1 MIVMKLTSFLLLLTA
16 LAAVAA
22 TEEQLNQRFTVESGG
37 QLVVDVNFG
46 SIDVVTHASA
56 EVVVDV
62 WRKITRK
69 NKADEEEFLK
79 DHPVT
84 FSQDGNTVTVR
95 CRRKGVGGWSWGG
108 RSRMQ
113 GKYTITVPA
122 QFDAQLKTSAGSIA
136 VSDLAGE
143 VKANTSGG
151 GLRFAHLR
159 GPLDGDTSGGGIHV
173 TDCEGKLK
181 IHTSGGGIDVRG
193 GSGSLDGHTSGG
205 SVVVKG
211 FEGDARVGTS
221 GGGLT
226 IENVVGPV
234 EGSTSGGSV
243 SAVLPSPLPGNV
255 KLSTSGGGVT
265 VVVPAE
271 AAFDL
276 DASTSAGRVSS
287 DLPVTVVG
295 KVARDRLEGT
305 VNGGGKSVVLR
316 SSAGSIHLKKR

>member
-1 MIVMKLTSFLLLLTA
+1 MKLTSTLFLISS

-22 TEEQLNQRFTVESGG
+22 TEEQLNKRFTVEPGG
-37 QLVVDVNFG
+37 QLVVDVDFG
-46 SIDVVTHASA
+46 SIELTTHATG

-62 WRKITRK
+62 WRKVTRK
-69 NKADEEEFLK
+69 NKADEEEFLR

-108 RSRMQ
+108 RSRME

-159 GPLDGDTSGGGIHV
+159 GPLDGGTSGGGIHV
-173 TDCEGKLK
+173 SDCGGNLK
-181 IHTSGGGIDVRG
+181 IHTSGGGIDVSG

-226 IENVVGPV
+226 IENVIGPV

-243 SAVLPSPLPGNV
+243 SAVLSSPLEGDV
-255 KLSTSGGGVT
+255 RLSSSAGEVT
-265 VVVPAE
+265 VVVPE
-271 AAFDL
+271 DAAFDL
-276 DASTSAGRVSS
+276 DASTSAGRVST

-295 KVARDRLEGT
+295 KVERDHLKGT
-305 VNGGGKSVVLR
+305 VNGGGESVVLR
-316 SSAGSIHLKKR
+316 SSAGSIHLKKP

>member
-1 MIVMKLTSFLLLLTA
+1 MKLTLVLSLISS

-22 TEEQLNQRFTVESGG
+22 TEQQLNQRFTVQPEGK
-37 QLVVDVNFG
+37 LVVDVEFG
-46 SIDVVTHASA
+46 SIDVTTHETD

-95 CRRKGVGGWSWGG
+95 CRRNGVGGWSWGG

-113 GKYTITVPA
+113 GKYTLTVPA
-122 QFDAQLKTSAGSIA
+122 RFDAQLKTSAGSIA
-136 VSDLAGE
+136 VSDLVGE
-143 VKANTSGG
+143 VAANTSGG
-151 GLRFAHLR
+151 GLRFQRLR
-159 GPLDGDTSGGGIHV
+159 GPLDGNTSGGGIYV
-173 TDCEGKLK
+173 SDCEGDLK
-181 IHTSGGGIDVRG
+181 IRTSGGGIEVSG

-205 SVVVKG
+205 SVTVKT
-211 FEGDARVGTS
+211 FKGDAEVGTS
-221 GGGLT
+221 GGGIM
-226 IENVVGPV
+226 IENVIGQV

-243 SAVLPSPLPGNV
+243 SAVLPSPLPGEV

-265 VVVPAE
+265 VVVPAD
-271 AAFDL
+271 AAFEL

-295 KVARDRLEGT
+295 KLERDRLKGS
-305 VNGGGKSVVLR
+305 VNAGGKSVVLR
-316 SSAGSIHLKKR
+316 STAGSIRLKKL

>member
-1 MIVMKLTSFLLLLTA
+1 MKPTLVLLLISS
-16 LAAVAA
+16 LAALAA
-22 TEEQLNQRFTVESGG
+22 TEEQLNKRFTVQPEGK
-37 QLVVDVNFG
+37 LVVDVDFG
-46 SIDVVTHASA
+46 SIDVATHETG

-69 NKADEEEFLK
+69 NKADEEEFLQ

-95 CRRKGVGGWSWGG
+95 SHRKEGSQSSSSG
-108 RSRMQ
+108 RSRTEA
-113 GKYTITVPA
+113 KYTITVPA
-122 QFDAQLKTSAGSIA
+122 QFNAQLKTSGGGIA
-136 VSDLAGE
+136 VSNLAGE

-151 GLRFAHLR
+151 GLRFARLR

-193 GSGSLDGHTSGG
+193 GSGSLNGHTSGG
-205 SVVVKG
+205 SVTVKAFKG
-211 FEGDARVGTS
+211 AADVGSS

-226 IENVVGPV
+226 IENVVGQV

-243 SAVLPSPLPGNV
+243 SAVLPSPLPGDV
-255 KLSTSGGGVT
+255 SLSTSGGGVT
-265 VVVPAE
+265 VVVPADV
-271 AAFDL
+271 AFDL
-276 DASTSAGRVSS
+276 DAWTSAGRVSS
-287 DLPVTVVG
+287 ELPVTVVG
-295 KVARDRLEGT
+295 KLERDRLKGT

-316 SSAGSIHLKKR
+316 STAGSIRLKKP

>member
-1 MIVMKLTSFLLLLTA
+1 MKLTLVLSLMSS
-16 LAAVAA
+16 LAAIAA
-22 TEEQLNQRFTVESGG
+22 TEEQLNQRFTVRPEGK
-37 QLVVDVNFG
+37 LVVDVDFG
-46 SIDVVTHASA
+46 SIEVTTNGAN

-69 NKADEEEFLK
+69 NKADEEEFLQ

-95 CRRKGVGGWSWGG
+95 SRRQGVRGWSSSG
-108 RSRMQ
+108 RSRTEA
-113 GKYTITVPA
+113 KYTITVPA
-122 QFDAQLKTSAGSIA
+122 QFNAQLKTSGGGIA
-136 VSDLAGE
+136 VSDLAGD

-159 GPLDGDTSGGGIHV
+159 GPLDGGTSGGGIEV
-173 TDCEGKLK
+173 IDCTGALK
-181 IHTSGGGIDVRG
+181 IRTSGGGIDVRG

-205 SVVVKG
+205 SVTVRG
-211 FEGDARVGTS
+211 FQGKADVGTS

-226 IENVVGPV
+226 IENVIGEV

-243 SAVLPSPLPGNV
+243 SAVLPSPLPGDV
-255 KLSTSGGGVT
+255 KLSTSAGGVT
-265 VVVPAE
+265 VVVPE
-271 AAFDL
+271 DVAFDL
-276 DASTSAGRVSS
+276 DASTSSGGVRS

-295 KVARDRLEGT
+295 KQERDRLKGT

-316 SSAGSIHLKKR
+316 SSAGNIHLKKP

>member
-1 MIVMKLTSFLLLLTA
+1 MKLTLVLSLISS

-22 TEEQLNQRFTVESGG
+22 TEEQLNKRFTVQPEGK
-37 QLVVDVNFG
+37 LVVDVDFG
-46 SIDVVTHASA
+46 SIDVATHGTG

-62 WRKITRK
+62 WRKITRR
-69 NKADEEEFLK
+69 NKADEEKFLQ

-95 CRRKGVGGWSWGG
+95 SRRKEASQWSSSGP
-108 RSRMQ
+108 SRTEA
-113 GKYTITVPA
+113 KYTITVPA
-122 QFDAQLKTSAGSIA
+122 QYNAQLKTSGGGIA
-136 VSDLAGE
+136 VSNLAGE

-159 GPLDGDTSGGGIHV
+159 GPLDGETSGGSIHV
-173 TDCEGKLK
+173 SDCEGDLK
-181 IHTSGGGIDVRG
+181 IHTSGGGIDVSG

-205 SVVVKG
+205 SVTVKAFKG
-211 FEGDARVGTS
+211 AVHVGTS

-226 IENVVGPV
+226 IENVIGKV

-243 SAVLPSPLPGNV
+243 SAVLPSPLPGDV
-255 KLSTSGGGVT
+255 KLSTSAGGVT
-265 VVVPAE
+265 VVVPAD
-271 AAFDL
+271 AVFDL
-276 DASTSAGRVSS
+276 DASTSVGRVSS

-295 KVARDRLEGT
+295 KVARDRLKGT

-316 SSAGSIHLKKR
+316 SSAGSIRLKKP

>member
-1 MIVMKLTSFLLLLTA
+1 MKLTLVLLLISS

-22 TEEQLNQRFTVESGG
+22 TEEQLNERFTVQSEGK
-37 QLVVDVNFG
+37 LVVDVDFG
-46 SIDVVTHASA
+46 SIDVTTHGTG

-62 WRKITRK
+62 WRKVTRR
-69 NKADEEEFLK
+69 NKADEEKFLQ
-79 DHPVT
+79 DHPVA

-95 CRRKGVGGWSWGG
+95 SRRKGLGGWSGGG
-108 RSRMQ
+108 RSRTEA
-113 GKYTITVPA
+113 KYTITVPA
-122 QFDAQLKTSAGSIA
+122 QFNAQLKTSGGGIA

-159 GPLDGDTSGGGIHV
+159 GPLDGDTSGGGIHMV
-173 TDCEGKLK
+173 DCQGKLK
-181 IHTSGGGIDVRG
+181 IHTSGGGIDVSG

-205 SVVVKG
+205 SVTIEA
-211 FEGDARVGTS
+211 FNGDAHVGTS
-221 GGGLT
+221 GGDLT
-226 IENVVGPV
+226 IENVIGKV

-243 SAVLPSPLPGNV
+243 SAVLPAPLPGDV
-255 KLSTSGGGVT
+255 ELSTSGGDVT
-265 VVVPAE
+265 VAVPAD

-276 DASTSAGRVSS
+276 NASTSAGRVST

-295 KVARDRLEGT
+295 KVARDRLKGT

-316 SSAGSIHLKKR
+316 SSAGSIRLKKS

>member
-1 MIVMKLTSFLLLLTA
+1 MKLSLVLLLVSSLV
-16 LAAVAA
+16 AVAA
-22 TEEQLNQRFTVESGG
+22 TEEQLNKRFSVQPGG
-37 QLVVDVNFG
+37 KLVVDVDFG
-46 SIDVVTHASA
+46 SIDVTTHATD

-69 NKADEEEFLK
+69 NKAAEEAFLQ

-95 CRRKGVGGWSWGG
+95 SRRKGVGGWSSSG
-108 RSRMQ
+108 RSRTEA
-113 GKYTITVPA
+113 KYTITVPT
-122 QFDAQLKTSAGSIA
+122 QFNAQLKTSGGGIA

-151 GLRFAHLR
+151 GLRFAHVR
-159 GPLDGDTSGGGIHV
+159 GPLDGDTSGGGIHM

-193 GSGSLDGHTSGG
+193 GSGSLNGHTSGG
-205 SVVVKG
+205 SVTVKA
-211 FEGDARVGTS
+211 FKGDAHVGTS
-221 GGGLT
+221 GGGLM
-226 IENVVGPV
+226 IENVIGKV

-243 SAVLPSPLPGNV
+243 SAVLPSPLLDDVN
-255 KLSTSGGGVT
+255 LSTSGGGVT
-265 VVVPAE
+265 VAVPGD

-287 DLPVTVVG
+287 DLPVMVVG
-295 KVARDRLEGT
+295 EVARHGLKGT
-305 VNGGGKSVVLR
+305 VNGGGKFVVLR
-316 SSAGSIHLKKR
+316 STAGSIRLKKP

>member
-1 MIVMKLTSFLLLLTA
+1 MKLASTLFLLSS

-22 TEEQLNQRFTVESGG
+22 TEEQLNQRFSARPEGR
-37 QLVVDVNFG
+37 LVVDVDFG
-46 SIDVVTHASA
+46 SIDVVTHETD

-69 NKADEEEFLK
+69 SKADEAKFLQ

-108 RSRMQ
+108 RTRLE
-113 GKYTITVPA
+113 GKYTITVPP
-122 QFDAQLKTSAGSIA
+122 QFDARLETSAGSIA
-136 VSDLAGE
+136 VSNLVGE
-143 VKANTSGG
+143 VKAKTSGG
-151 GLRFAHLR
+151 GLRFVRVR
-159 GPLDGDTSGGGIHV
+159 GPL
-173 TDCEGKLK
+173 EG
-181 IHTSGGGIDVRG
+181 HTSGGGIRLSDCEGDLKIRTSGGGIDITG

-211 FEGDARVGTS
+211 FEGDAQVGTS
-221 GGGLT
+221 GGDLAV
-226 IENVVGPV
+226 ENVIGAV

-243 SAVLPSPLPGNV
+243 SAVLPSPLPGDV
-255 KLSTSGGGVT
+255 QLSTSAGGVT
-265 VVVPAE
+265 VVVPAD

-276 DASTSAGRVSS
+276 DASTSSGRVRSE
-287 DLPVTVVG
+287 LPVTVVG
-295 KVARDRLEGT
+295 RQERDRLKGT

-316 SSAGSIHLKKR
+316 SSAGSIHLKKP

>member
-1 MIVMKLTSFLLLLTA
+1 MKLTLFLLPLTA

-22 TEEQLNQRFTVESGG
+22 SEEQLNQRFTVQPEGK
-37 QLVVDVNFG
+37 LVVDVDFG
-46 SIDVVTHASA
+46 SIDVTTHATG

-62 WRKITRK
+62 WRKVTRK
-69 NKADEEEFLK
+69 NKADEEEFLRN
-79 DHPVT
+79 HPVT

-95 CRRKGVGGWSWGG
+95 SRRKGTGGWSSSG
-108 RSRMQ
+108 RSRTEA
-113 GKYTITVPA
+113 KYTVTVPT
-122 QFDAQLKTSAGSIA
+122 QFNAQLTTSGGGIA

-159 GPLDGDTSGGGIHV
+159 GRLDGGTSGGGIHV
-173 TDCEGKLK
+173 SECAGDLK
-181 IHTSGGGIDVRG
+181 IHTSGGGIDVSG

-205 SVVVKG
+205 PVTVKA
-211 FEGDARVGTS
+211 FEGDAHVGTS
-221 GGGLT
+221 GGDLT
-226 IENVVGPV
+226 VENVIGQV

-243 SAVLPSPLPGNV
+243 SAVLPSPLPGDV

-265 VVVPAE
+265 VVVPAD

-276 DASTSAGRVSS
+276 DASTSAGRVST

-295 KVARDRLEGT
+295 NVARDHLEGT
-305 VNGGGKSVVLR
+305 VNGGGASVVLR
-316 SSAGSIHLKKR
+316 TSAGSIRLKKP